1 MKCDGDGRKTRPGQG
16 VVGEKR
22 KLESRGE
29 LGRVVVTF
37 YR

>member
-1 MKCDGDGRKTRPGQG
+1 MKCDGDGRGTRPGQG
-16 VVGEKR
+16 VVGERR
-22 KLESRGE
+22 KLESRDE